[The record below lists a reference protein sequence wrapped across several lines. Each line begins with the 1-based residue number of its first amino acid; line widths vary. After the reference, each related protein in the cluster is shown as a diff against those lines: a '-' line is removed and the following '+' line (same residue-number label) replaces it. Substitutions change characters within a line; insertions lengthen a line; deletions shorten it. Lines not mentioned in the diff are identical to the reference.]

1 MRRLGPRLALVAVVA
16 LGGCDVLDPM
26 MHQQKVKPYRPSEHD
41 ADGISMR
48 PPPPGV
54 VAVGGAVAADV
65 AGGVS
70 ADGKALAR
78 IPVQVT
84 PQLLVLGRKKFE
96 INCAACHG
104 LLGDGDSLVAKNM
117 SQRPPPSLHQR
128 VWAEDGR
135 YYQVIAKGFGLM
147 PSYASAL
154 TLEERWA
161 VVAYVRALQI
171 SQRARV
177 EQASA
182 EDRARLES
190 EQRELPR

>member
-1 MRRLGPRLALVAVVA
+1 MRRLPPLLALVVV

-26 MHQQKVKPYRPSEHD
+26 MQQQKVKPYRPSVHD
-41 ADGISMR
+41 PDGIAMR

-54 VAVGGAVAADV
+54 VAAGAAVAADV

-70 ADGKALAR
+70 ADGKALGR

-84 PQLLVLGRKKFE
+84 PELLAVGRKRYE
-96 INCAACHG
+96 INCAVCHG

-117 SQRPPPSLHQR
+117 AQRPPPSLHQR

-135 YYQVIAKGFGLM
+135 YYQVVTHGFGLM

-154 TLEERWA
+154 TIEERWA
-161 VVAYVRALQI
+161 VVAYLRALQI

>member
-1 MRRLGPRLALVAVVA
+1 MSRLLALGA
-16 LGGCDVLDPM
+16 LLALAGCDVLNPM
-26 MHQQKVKPYRPSEHD
+26 MRQQKVKPYRPSAHD
-41 ADGISMR
+41 PDGVAMR
-48 PPPPGV
+48 APPPGV
-54 VAVGGAVAADV
+54 VPVGGAIAAEVAAGL
-65 AGGVS
+65 AP
-70 ADGKALAR
+70 DGKALPR
-78 IPVQVT
+78 IPVRVT
-84 PQLLVLGRKKFE
+84 PELLALGRRKFDV
-96 INCAACHG
+96 NCAVCHG

-117 SQRPPPSLHQR
+117 AQRPPPSLHQR

-135 YYQVIAKGFGLM
+135 YYQVVTQGFGVM

-154 TLEERWA
+154 TVEERWA
-161 VVAYVRALQI
+161 VVAYVRALQL